1 MSSLVATGIGTRS
14 SMNPVR
20 TMLRDIQTELMLLGK
35 RPSTWVLLGVWLAL
49 SQVFAYIFPYVT
61 YRNDSTAT
69 APGGAP
75 LLPTLLPDQLVSAL
89 VGGFAF
95 YGGTI
100 ALILG
105 VLTFGS
111 EFGWNMWKTLFT
123 QRPGREHIFLA
134 KAIAMGIVLLPF
146 GLIEFALGGVV
157 STIIATIEGQTI
169 SAPSFMH
176 LVEAI
181 GSGWLIMM
189 VWAGIGMLLAVIT
202 RGTSLAIGLG
212 ILYALVVEGMISAF
226 ANSISWLK
234 PIVEGF
240 LRANS
245 YSLIEP
251 INASTSQANG
261 GPGSF
266 DGPFVDPLQAFIVLA
281 GYLVISVVASMW
293 LMRRRD
299 IA

>member
-1 MSSLVATGIGTRS
+1 
-14 SMNPVR
+14 
-20 TMLRDIQTELMLLGK
+20 MLRDIQTELWLLVK
-35 RPSTWVLLGVWLAL
+35 RPSTWVLLAVWLL
-49 SQVFAYIFPYVT
+49 MSQVFAYIFPYVS
-61 YRNDSTAT
+61 YLNDSTST
-69 APGGAP
+69 ASGGSP
-75 LLPTLLPDQLVSAL
+75 LLPTLLPDQMVSAL
-89 VGGFAF
+89 VNGFAF

-134 KAIAMGIVLLPF
+134 KATAMGIVLLPF
-146 GLIEFALGGVV
+146 GLLEFALGGVA
-157 STIIATIEGQTI
+157 STIIATIENQTI
-169 SAPSFMH
+169 AAPSFVR
-176 LVEAI
+176 LAEAI

-189 VWAGIGMLLAVIT
+189 VWASIGMLLAVIT
-202 RGTSLAIGLG
+202 RGTSLAIGFG
-212 ILYALVVEGMISAF
+212 IIYALVIEGMISAF

-245 YSLIEP
+245 YSLIQP
-251 INASTSQANG
+251 ISGTTGSVSN

-266 DGPFVDPLQAFIVLA
+266 SGPFVDPLQAFLVLA
-281 GYLVISVVASMW
+281 GYMVIAMIASMW